1 METVDE
7 KTVFMGVTPQ
17 SSDVSFSDI
26 PSSSAPSSTAAKPER
41 RRSSILSKWA
51 TICRFTS
58 QYQSIQEVQRVQEQE
73 KQVEHDLTQM
83 HYFLQGMVVEQD
95 LFLDTKRSVDSQI
108 QKCLLY
114 LMEDSDTSLPVLRAR
129 LEPELHK
136 LSDMLHAEIKYYTM
150 IKQHH
155 NVTLSKLSSAI
166 SLIQS
171 EGAIR
176 KKLVT
181 KKDKMSQDSV
191 QTRLS
196 TSQDAASLKVTN
208 EKVRKLEMHLEIL
221 TDLRNQDVKEKTK
234 LFNAQQTIISENDKL
249 KRLLEEERANTLRLE
264 AIITNS
270 KLDRPAIMK
279 QASKSSLGVSKTKS
293 EQSLSRVGHSEASVK
308 DAAGIEYSSSTTDL
322 SVTDIS
328 SRPTSRVSS
337 ASHAAM
343 KTDGSH
349 KRTATEFPGVGRSPS
364 APKKGSKTGESVR
377 QAQVRSSLKS
387 AEKMSKKYANP
398 DGAFFSTKR
407 FGHTTSDA
415 GPSRHETARL
425 VPIWLPGVLHGEPPK
440 SYPIIHAP
448 QKWIPQLTSFRPD
461 VMDVVEELCS
471 KLKDAASHFL
481 EKKYMGWVH
490 VADTSVHNLLK
501 VWQPR
506 PRENFELLHQVGWI
520 FLDIANHY
528 LRMGTHDTAE
538 IVLKKLETILLH
550 SDGEEH
556 KDLKYLIA
564 NTHATI
570 CFLREKYQNSLH
582 YLQKALKLVQ
592 SGDVVKALETQS
604 RIATVLSHMKN
615 YGDALRHLKEAR
627 ESSSLLYRDSSRV
640 SSNRTFMLSGIHG
653 VAVSSLSSQFP
664 TVVSAWHIC
673 YILGQQTEHD
683 ITCTR
688 HIIYHH
694 VIFVIS
700 SLSLFSHTSFTNNF

>member
-592 SGDVVKALETQS
+592 SG
-604 RIATVLSHMKN
+604 
-615 YGDALRHLKEAR
+615 
-627 ESSSLLYRDSSRV
+627 V
-640 SSNRTFMLSGIHG
+640 S
-653 VAVSSLSSQFP
+653 VSYSQ
-664 TVVSAWHIC
+664 T
-673 YILGQQTEHD
+673 
-683 ITCTR
+683 
-688 HIIYHH
+688 
-694 VIFVIS
+694 IFVLHRFLI
-700 SLSLFSHTSFTNNF
+700 